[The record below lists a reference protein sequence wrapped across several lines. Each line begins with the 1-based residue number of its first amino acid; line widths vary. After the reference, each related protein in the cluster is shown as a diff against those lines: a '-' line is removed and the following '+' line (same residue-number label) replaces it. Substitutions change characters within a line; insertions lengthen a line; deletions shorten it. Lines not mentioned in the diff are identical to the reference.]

1 MRLLLFPQ
9 RVRKELVDARVIE
22 GHIVPHRLLFTSQAP
37 TGEFQT
43 VAWVPKDGGIRVNVS
58 LQVQTASSTR
68 GGGGLSDFRPEYSF
82 VYNAYQEEDHLPENA
97 DEVRRLETRQRQIV
111 VRSNTVVGD
120 RAHAKASIYTPGGD
134 ILHQH

>member
-58 LQVQTASSTR
+58 LQVQTASSAR
-68 GGGGLSDFRPEYSF
+68 GSGGLGELRPEDSF

-97 DEVRRLETRQRQIV
+97 DEVRRLETRHRQIV

-120 RAHAKASIYTPGGD
+120 KAHVRRV
-134 ILHQH
+134 HQEATFTLYST